1 MNNKTVFRIV
11 LLLVF
16 IILFIVSLHFKIV
29 LGKMDNLMV
38 SATKYRNKNYDDLTK
53 DEEKAYINIVNTIK
67 PYFKQIFGKN
77 SPPYV
82 TPIKED
88 PIGEYLTYPPRT
100 ISIIAC
106 ISISLLSLIC
116 IIVISIVLLKQN
128 KKMLLVATNIF
139 TILLLLFLPVLSISG
154 HKVDLIM
161 RMRSMVMNE
170 WDWIRVVGGRK
181 LWDKQFN
188 HYAKRVYGD
197 DFNLDT
203 DMYSEDTLKK
213 NSTWWYVLIASSFIC
228 GIGTILLSIKIIKK
242 SKK

>member
-1 MNNKTVFRIV
+1 MNNKTIFRIV

-16 IILFIVSLHFKIV
+16 IILLIVSLHFKSV
-29 LGKMDNLMV
+29 LDKIEQLMV
-38 SATKYRNKNYDDLTK
+38 SAGKYRNVDYGDLNRDDINP
-53 DEEKAYINIVNTIK
+53 YNNIVNTIK

-82 TPIKED
+82 TPIEND
-88 PIGEYLTYPPRT
+88 PIGKYLTYPPRT

-106 ISISLLSLIC
+106 NIILLLSLIC
-116 IIVISIVLLKQN
+116 IIVISIILLKQN

-161 RMRSMVMNE
+161 RMRTMVMYE
-170 WDWIRVVGGRK
+170 WDWIEKAGRES
-181 LWDKQFN
+181 WNNQYN

-197 DFNLDT
+197 NFNLDT

-213 NSTWWYVLIASSFIC
+213 NSTWWNVLIASSFIC
-228 GIGTILLSIKIIKK
+228 GIGTILLSIKIITK

>member
-1 MNNKTVFRIV
+1 MNNKTIFRIV

-16 IILFIVSLHFKIV
+16 IILLIASLHFKSV
-29 LGKMDNLMV
+29 LDKIEQLMV
-38 SATKYRNKNYDDLTK
+38 SAGKYRNVDYGDLNRDDINP
-53 DEEKAYINIVNTIK
+53 YNNIVNTIK

-82 TPIKED
+82 TPIEND
-88 PIGEYLTYPPRT
+88 PIGKYLTYPPRT

-106 ISISLLSLIC
+106 NIILLLSLIC
-116 IIVISIVLLKQN
+116 IIVISIILLKQN

-161 RMRSMVMNE
+161 RMRTMVMYE
-170 WDWIRVVGGRK
+170 WDWIEKAGRES
-181 LWDKQFN
+181 WNNQYN

-197 DFNLDT
+197 NFNLDT

-213 NSTWWYVLIASSFIC
+213 NSTWWNVLIASSFIC
-228 GIGTILLSIKIIKK
+228 GIGTILLSIKIITK